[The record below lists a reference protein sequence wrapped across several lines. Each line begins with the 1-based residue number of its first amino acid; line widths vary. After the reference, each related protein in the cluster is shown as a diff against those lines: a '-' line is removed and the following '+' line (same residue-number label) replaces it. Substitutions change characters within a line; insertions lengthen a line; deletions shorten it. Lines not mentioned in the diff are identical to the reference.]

1 MAVSAF
7 QKAQFAIIGLL
18 AACAA
23 VFYVGFWA
31 PFGGKQTSN
40 GAVQSSE
47 ALRVSMVKG
56 GETLSSHDA
65 TLYAVALDGQSEPVM
80 FQEPSATPT
89 FAKGQRVSVT
99 WSKRGL
105 FGKPLVFEMK

>member
-7 QKAQFAIIGLL
+7 QKLQFATIGLL
-18 AACAA
+18 AIGGA

-31 PFGGKQTSN
+31 PFGGRQTST
-40 GAVQSSE
+40 GAVQSAQ
-47 ALRVSMVKG
+47 ALTVDMVKG
-56 GETLSSHDA
+56 GQTLSSHDA

-80 FQEPSATPT
+80 FQEPSASPT
-89 FAKGQRVSVT
+89 FANGQRVSVT